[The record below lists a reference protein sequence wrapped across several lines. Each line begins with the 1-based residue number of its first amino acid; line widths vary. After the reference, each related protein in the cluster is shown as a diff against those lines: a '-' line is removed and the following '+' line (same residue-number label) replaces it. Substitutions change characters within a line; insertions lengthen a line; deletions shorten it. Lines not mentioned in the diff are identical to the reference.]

1 MVGKVYV
8 HMGLFP
14 FAQVVFLKYELFLD
28 GAIKIR
34 YRNVSGEERKGKG
47 AMAQGQTKSKRKVK
61 ERTIR

>member
-1 MVGKVYV
+1 
-8 HMGLFP
+8 MGLFP

-34 YRNVSGEERKGKG
+34 YRNVSGEERKSKG